1 MSSTA
6 PRGSLTWAR
15 DPGVTS
21 RPRGCCLATGRAV
34 VVMEEE
40 EMGMRMEEM
49 GMRMEEETAVIEV
62 MGAVGVMEETGAK
75 GKTVAA
81 AAARVIDRDGDFKL
95 YLKRHDIAEIYE
107 ALLTALCVLCPE
119 NPLEFLLNKMRE
131 IQEFGLHTL
140 DWEMFID
147 ESLRPKLKRVTAGY
161 MTFIFRF
168 DDDAP
173 TPHQFEKAYS
183 FLRRKLQ
190 REYFIRWAMYGAR
203 RRARREQLTRAL
215 HRACDHY
222 MRKML
227 GAALLSW
234 SQWLHA
240 RQERMAGAALRIQR
254 VYQQLLCSLV
264 LKAWHTVALDA
275 RKTKE
280 YFERLERGELEE
292 DNDSYLVPPPNT
304 ADQVSQLPPR
314 AALKIFS
321 YLDIMNLVKC
331 AGVCRSWKVISQASI
346 LWSRMDLFPARGR
359 IDDNVVSRLLR
370 RCRPFLLHLSLRGC
384 TMIGPPAFRAVSE
397 CKNLQDLNLSEC
409 MGLTD
414 QMVAIVAEGCRS
426 LLYLNLAY
434 TNIGD
439 GSLRALAR
447 FCLPLQ
453 YLSLAYCC
461 KFTDKGLRYLA
472 TRTGCRR
479 LLYLDLSGCTQTSVD
494 AFQSIATN
502 CHGLLSLV
510 LNDIPTLTDGCLL
523 PLIEVNRG
531 LQSLSLLG
539 SPHISDATFK
549 AVAKCCKLASLQTEG
564 NEQMSDD
571 AVRAVCQGCA
581 GLGSL
586 QVVGCSSL
594 TDGALKAV
602 SALRK
607 LHLLNVSDCAKLTD
621 AGLRHLTEGAAA
633 AHLHELNLSN
643 CVRVSDLTLT
653 RLIPKCQ
660 SMTHL
665 SLRYCDQLTDAGLEL
680 LGNMPAL
687 VALDLAGTNIQDQG
701 LAAIGTNSRLK
712 ELCISQCV
720 AISDLG
726 LQKFCQRV
734 RDLERLDVSHCRLLS
749 DLGVK
754 NLVFCCRRLTYLNLS
769 GCAQLTDV
777 SAQYLSGVC
786 RYLRIADL
794 SGCVKLGDLATRYLR
809 KGCRQLAHL
818 NMLYCPRVSRHAVLK
833 LGARLESWQHTSES
847 PPPWFGYDSSGT
859 YLEPVTAV
867 ANEER
872 GVPDPQPDGI
882 LSAA

>member
-1 MSSTA
+1 STQIQSLI
-6 PRGSLTWAR
+6 PRAYNYSLFLGSPDL
-15 DPGVTS
+15 
-21 RPRGCCLATGRAV
+21 C
-34 VVMEEE
+34 
-40 EMGMRMEEM
+40 
-49 GMRMEEETAVIEV
+49 
-62 MGAVGVMEETGAK
+62 
-75 GKTVAA
+75 
-81 AAARVIDRDGDFKL
+81 
-95 YLKRHDIAEIYE
+95 H

-161 MTFIFRF
+161 LTFIFRF

-173 TPHQFEKAYS
+173 TPQQFEKAYS

-190 REYFIRWAMYGAR
+190 REYFVRWAMYGAR

-222 MRKML
+222 MRKKL

-240 RQERMAGAALRIQR
+240 RQERMAGAAIRIQR

-280 YFERLERGELEE
+280 YFEVFNLTYLHTHKLHKHRLERGELEE

-384 TMIGPPAFRAVSE
+384 TTIGPPAFRAVSE

-461 KFTDKGLRYLA
+461 KFTDKGLHYLA

-479 LLYLDLSGCTQTSVD
+479 LLYLDLSGCTQ
-494 AFQSIATN
+494 
-502 CHGLLSLV
+502 
-510 LNDIPTLTDGCLL
+510 

-549 AVAKCCKLASLQTEG
+549 AVAKCCKLTSLQTEG

-602 SALRK
+602 SALRQ
-607 LHLLNVSDCAKLTD
+607 LRLLNVSDCAKLTD

-701 LAAIGTNSRLK
+701 LAAIGNNSRLK
-712 ELCISQCV
+712 ELCISQCI

-833 LGARLESWQHTSES
+833 LGAQLESWQHTSES
-847 PPPWFGYDSSGT
+847 PPPWFGYDSSGV
-859 YLEPVTAV
+859 YLEPV
-867 ANEER
+867 
-872 GVPDPQPDGI
+872 
-882 LSAA
+882 

>member
-1 MSSTA
+1 
-6 PRGSLTWAR
+6 
-15 DPGVTS
+15 
-21 RPRGCCLATGRAV
+21 
-34 VVMEEE
+34 
-40 EMGMRMEEM
+40 MGFCR
-49 GMRMEEETAVIEV
+49 T
-62 MGAVGVMEETGAK
+62 
-75 GKTVAA
+75 
-81 AAARVIDRDGDFKL
+81 
-95 YLKRHDIAEIYE
+95 
-107 ALLTALCVLCPE
+107 VLCCPTRS
-119 NPLEFLLNKMRE
+119 PQRFPGSKKDLLSFQDRVYS
-131 IQEFGLHTL
+131 G
-140 DWEMFID
+140 EMFID

-161 MTFIFRF
+161 LTFIFRF

-173 TPHQFEKAYS
+173 TPQQFEKAYS

-190 REYFIRWAMYGAR
+190 REYFVRWAMYGAR
-203 RRARREQLTRAL
+203 RRARREQLMRAL

-222 MRKML
+222 MRKKL

-240 RQERMAGAALRIQR
+240 RQERMAGAAIRIQR

-384 TMIGPPAFRAVSE
+384 TTIGPPAFRAVSE

-409 MGLTD
+409 MGLTVISFTGRHARPLRRHCNPLLDEGYDAMSVMED

-461 KFTDKGLRYLA
+461 KFTDKGLHYLA

-549 AVAKCCKLASLQTEG
+549 AVAKCCKLTSLQTEG

-602 SALRK
+602 SALRQ
-607 LHLLNVSDCAKLTD
+607 LRLLNVSDCAKLTD

-701 LAAIGTNSRLK
+701 LAAIGNNSRLK
-712 ELCISQCV
+712 ELCISQCI

-833 LGARLESWQHTSES
+833 LGAQLESWQHTSES
-847 PPPWFGYDSSGT
+847 PPPWFGYDSSGV
-859 YLEPVTAV
+859 YLEPVSAV

-872 GVPDPQPDGI
+872 GVPDSQPDGI